1 MKISWEQVH
10 AVRRLRRE
18 NGGMLENGST
28 LRQAESLRIAGESAL
43 LTKVLNEV
51 SRLPDVRDSQII
63 HLRTLISR
71 GEYNVP
77 SDEIADLFIR
87 RVLADELVG

>member
-1 MKISWEQVH
+1 VKISWEQVH

-18 NGGMLENGST
+18 NGGMLGNGSA
-28 LRQAESLRIAGESAL
+28 LRQTESLRIAGESAL

-51 SRLPDVRDSQII
+51 RRLPDVRDSQII